1 MSNGNTFVIFS
12 AHDHGAVSPLTRASN
27 LKGLPRLWRNPGNV
41 RFTLIFCGIHRG
53 PAHEL
58 VGVVTLVDGGDLSVG
73 IAQEALL
80 YGDFVSG
87 EHIAGDHPHVAVLL
101 QVLRRA
107 EWRVSR
113 PQQS

>member
-1 MSNGNTFVIFS
+1 M
-12 AHDHGAVSPLTRASN
+12 
-27 LKGLPRLWRNPGNV
+27 
-41 RFTLIFCGIHRG
+41 RFTLYFAGFIES

-87 EHIAGDHPHVAVLL
+87 EHIAGDHPHVAVLFYKFSGEQKL
-101 QVLRRA
+101 
-107 EWRVSR
+107 
-113 PQQS
+113 